1 MPSFGLKNDGKIHPK
16 STCRPSG
23 SQYSGPMTERTL
35 ALDLGIGSYG
45 IALQERTGEGDQRL
59 FKFPIVRSCT
69 LPEKWASL
77 EDERRRRRMYRTR
90 QAHKAR
96 ELWLQKVFK
105 DCGLEKAILLGRQI
119 TQTRVGPDH
128 GPKRY
133 QLAKPGDYRLEREF
147 PPSVGS
153 KTKDGAPS
161 DEDGARTVY
170 CGAALRCLLL
180 LGTEAQTTVQG
191 RPLEAWQVYKAFHS
205 VIQKRGYDPD
215 VPWASKQTALPVSAK
230 SENAE
235 KGKKRSKAATTA
247 NADSATEL
255 GDAPTVSEEDQ
266 KQQEE
271 EQASRE
277 RANAM
282 RELIESLMPGEARFH
297 HPCFWEAYRMGIW
310 SPQAPSSL
318 SLHCDHHA
326 LSAKWADHDDPAAKG
341 KKDDKVKAD
350 AHRMPAVYPR
360 SMVER
365 ELLELCAAA
374 ENLLPALAGKA
385 AYIAYGPPEISY
397 PNIPRRDQARKD
409 EEQRRQGAIKG
420 LPESIRCD
428 YVRGKQAEWQAAL
441 GQKAPTFDN
450 RCVGSCALI
459 PDLNVA
465 KVDICRKANGEYDPD
480 SLLAAE
486 VSFLLQLK
494 NFRFVPE
501 LKDGRDWLS
510 AADMRKLHS
519 DHFAKTVLHR
529 LETPGLKGAI
539 TKSDMCRW
547 LEENIDKNLT
557 PKPGQDKK
565 VKDEIIEK
573 PRRTGRSR
581 FSRPALR
588 ILRAL
593 LFSGLSPQDFK
604 ARLLDLSNRDES
616 IAEGAGTWG
625 QLRKATKLV
634 TLDGELNHDPKKG
647 LPVEKL
653 GFFEN
658 LGSTWEKLSIRDER
672 LEAYSDLA
680 QAEQEKRDKAILDM
694 ISREIN
700 PRIRHRLLLL
710 NRILDEQFMSED
722 TRPDHVV
729 LEFARDE
736 FMGRKSDSKE
746 ALLKFQNQRR
756 DDRLK
761 AREALGADASERDVL
776 KWQLC
781 QEQGGKCLFCGKFF
795 SSPLVEDVTKRE
807 LSLDSAEAAHIIADT
822 DGGPRA
828 YMNLVL
834 ACQGCNRRQGILFH
848 ADAFQRGKFSQDW
861 DSFVNDVRACSLMRP
876 FKKKLLTTKSIDE
889 AREMVQKRTA
899 LQETAW
905 IAKLSRTL
913 ICLKYGWPLDFE
925 GQQKK
930 IVVVTGA
937 ATNRVAT
944 RYKLYRLLGESGR
957 VEQLENKVNQCLA
970 DIQSLRDANA
980 SFAEIKKARKTLVD
994 AQLEVEKKCRD
1005 DKRHHALDAM
1015 ILSFLPHWAGDPS
1028 KNLFFG
1034 LPKKVANLEFF
1045 QERLDHVAPEELR
1058 YEKPVLRET
1067 IYGLRKAKNDDLQ
1080 AVIRRPVLEMAF
1092 AAKSMEGELM
1102 KFGVK
1107 ELRKALLSV
1116 RDDPTRNALKAVA
1129 DEMDN
1134 FDSLEAQQKHWLD
1147 FCSDFRLHEK
1157 GPIIKKVSCWSDKAA
1172 KENYENL
1179 AKDRTPDGDANGRG
1193 QWRCAKGSHKG
1204 QWLYLDAKSKPRI
1217 KAVKVFESIPTVKL
1231 GLQKSGDCTEV
1242 IAFLQSGCVI
1252 EIKDVVVS
1260 GKQRLVPGRY
1270 RLGGIQQSNGQCDL
1284 RSPEGS
1290 DFKKIPITSLL
1301 NAGFWRVA

>member
-1 MPSFGLKNDGKIHPK
+1 
-16 STCRPSG
+16 
-23 SQYSGPMTERTL
+23 MTRIL

-45 IALQERTGEGDQRL
+45 IALQERTEEGGQKQFR
-59 FKFPIVRSCT
+59 FPIVRSCT
-69 LPEKWASL
+69 LPETWASL
-77 EDERRRRRMYRTR
+77 EDERKRRRMFRTR

-96 ELWLQKVFK
+96 ELWLQKVFN
-105 DCGLEKAILLGRQI
+105 DCGLGEAVLRGRQI
-119 TQTRVGPDH
+119 TEKRVGPDQ

-147 PPSVGS
+147 PPALGS
-153 KTKDGAPS
+153 KTKDGAPN
-161 DEDGARTVY
+161 DEAGAKTVY

-180 LGTEAQTTVQG
+180 LGTEAQVAVQG
-191 RPLEAWQVYKAFHS
+191 RPLAAWQIYKAFHS

-215 VPWASKQTALPVSAK
+215 VPWASKQTALPAAVK
-230 SENAE
+230 SEPAT
-235 KGKKRSKAATTA
+235 KARKRPKAGTGGDGDSDPEAGVTT
-247 NADSATEL
+247 TV
-255 GDAPTVSEEDQ
+255 VSEEEQ
-266 KQQEE
+266 KQQED

-282 RELIESLMPGEARFH
+282 RELIESLVPGDSRFH
-297 HPCFWEAYRMGIW
+297 HPCFWEACRMGIW
-310 SPQAPSSL
+310 KPDSPATI

-326 LSAKWADHDDPAAKG
+326 LSAKWADHDDPAAQG

-374 ENLLPALAGKA
+374 EKLLPALAGKA

-397 PNIPRRDQARKD
+397 PNIPRRDQARKEEEEKRQAALKRLPD
-409 EEQRRQGAIKG
+409 EVRA
-420 LPESIRCD
+420 D

-450 RCVGSCALI
+450 RCVGDCALI
-459 PDLNVA
+459 PHFNVS
-465 KVDICRKANGEYDPD
+465 KVDISRKPNGEYDPD

-501 LKDGRDWLS
+501 LKDGRDWLT
-510 AADMRKLHS
+510 AADMRKLHA
-519 DHFAKTVLHR
+519 DHFAQTVLHR
-529 LETPGLKGAI
+529 IESPGLKGAI

-547 LEENIDKNLT
+547 LEENIGKNLT
-557 PKPGQDKK
+557 PKPGQDNK

-588 ILRAL
+588 IMRAL
-593 LFSGLSPQDFK
+593 LFSGLSPQEFK
-604 ARLLDLSNRDES
+604 TRLLDLSNRDES

-625 QLRKATKLV
+625 QLRKAIKLV
-634 TLDGELNHDPKKG
+634 TLAGELNRDPRKG
-647 LPVEKL
+647 LSVDKL

-680 QAEQEKRDKAILDM
+680 QAAQEKRDQAILDM

-710 NRILDEQFMSED
+710 NRILDEQFMGEA

-781 QEQGGKCLFCGKFF
+781 REQGGRCLFCGKFF
-795 SSPLVEDVTKRE
+795 SSPLVEDVTKGE
-807 LSLDSAEAAHIIADT
+807 LSLETAEAAHIIADT

-834 ACQGCNRRQGILFH
+834 ACQGCNRSQGSLFH
-848 ADAFQRGKFSQDW
+848 ADAFERGKFPRHW

-876 FKKKLLTTKSIDE
+876 FKKKLLTTRSLDE

-930 IVVVTGA
+930 IVVVTGTV
-937 ATNRVAT
+937 TNRVAM
-944 RYKLYRLLGESGR
+944 RYKLYSLLGGAER
-957 VEQLENKVNQCLA
+957 VRKIDKEEA
-970 DIQSLRDANA
+970 ALREARAKIISHEDQPGFQDLCEEIAKA
-980 SFAEIKKARKTLVD
+980 YKIKKAKGMTDWGAEYLARQLNRLIILKTD
-994 AQLEVEKKCRD
+994 EINEKYRS

-1015 ILSFLPHWAGDPS
+1015 VLSFLPHWAGDSS

-1034 LPKKVANLEFF
+1034 LPKGQDWRTTFEQRLLQVYP
-1045 QERLDHVAPEELR
+1045 ERLITEPPALEESFYGARRVPGLPSLAATKRYVLKDIAYTGQNPVFKDTALSKAARRIVDPHLR
-1058 YEKPVLRET
+1058 
-1067 IYGLRKAKNDDLQ
+1067 AK
-1080 AVIRRPVLEMAF
+1080 VCAF
-1092 AAKSMEGELM
+1092 ADTKPDEVKWLKFCDEL
-1102 KFGVK
+1102 GH
-1107 ELRKALLSV
+1107 S
-1116 RDDPTRNALKAVA
+1116 
-1129 DEMDN
+1129 
-1134 FDSLEAQQKHWLD
+1134 
-1147 FCSDFRLHEK
+1147 
-1157 GPIIKKVSCWSDKAA
+1157 
-1172 KENYENL
+1172 
-1179 AKDRTPDGDANGRG
+1179 
-1193 QWRCAKGSHKG
+1193 
-1204 QWLYLDAKSKPRI
+1204 
-1217 KAVKVFESIPTVKL
+1217 
-1231 GLQKSGDCTEV
+1231 GLQKGGPRIERVRCWVSDELTEYEDFSKDGTGAYRRGDKNQGWFLCELKEKPGQFRVEPVFVHQSKQNRREEILSSDLYKSIFGYFQKGDWVYVMKPVEGISDPLPAGRFFIRSMKSVDHRIELTSVEGYEFDPISVTKLIASG
-1242 IAFLQSGCVI
+1242 FKPYQ
-1252 EIKDVVVS
+1252 
-1260 GKQRLVPGRY
+1260 
-1270 RLGGIQQSNGQCDL
+1270 
-1284 RSPEGS
+1284 PE
-1290 DFKKIPITSLL
+1290 L
-1301 NAGFWRVA
+1301 

>member
-1 MPSFGLKNDGKIHPK
+1 MQRI
-16 STCRPSG
+16 
-23 SQYSGPMTERTL
+23 L

-45 IALQERTGEGDQRL
+45 IALQERTGERDARQ
-59 FKFPIVRSCT
+59 FSFPIVRSCT
-69 LPEKWASL
+69 LPEMWASM
-77 EDERRRRRMYRTR
+77 EDERTRRRMFRTR

-96 ELWLQKVFK
+96 ELWLQKVFS
-105 DCGLEKAILLGRQI
+105 DSGLGAAVLLGRQI
-119 TQTRVGPDH
+119 TEKRVGPDQ
-128 GPKRY
+128 GPKRF

-147 PPSVGS
+147 PPVLGS
-153 KTKDGAPS
+153 KTKDGAPN
-161 DEDGARTVY
+161 DEAGAKTVY

-180 LGTEAQTTVQG
+180 LGTDAQIAVQG
-191 RPLEAWQVYKAFHS
+191 RPLESWQIYKAFHS

-215 VPWASKQTALPVSAK
+215 VPWASKQTVLPAAVH
-230 SENAE
+230 SEAAT
-235 KGKKRSKAATTA
+235 KAKKRPKAGAAGDGDSDTEAATTA
-247 NADSATEL
+247 V
-255 GDAPTVSEEDQ
+255 VSEEEQ

-282 RELIESLMPGEARFH
+282 HELIESLAPGDSRFH

-310 SPQAPSSL
+310 KPEAPTAI

-374 ENLLPALAGKA
+374 EKVLPALAGKA

-409 EEQRRQGAIKG
+409 EEVKRQIAIKN
-420 LPESIRCD
+420 LPDAVRSD

-450 RCVGSCALI
+450 RCVGDCALI
-459 PDLNVA
+459 PHFNVS
-465 KVDICRKANGEYDPD
+465 KVDISRKPSGEYDPD
-480 SLLAAE
+480 SLLGAE

-494 NFRFVPE
+494 NFRFAPE

-510 AADMRKLHS
+510 AADMRKLHA
-519 DHFAKTVLHR
+519 DHFKQTVLHR
-529 LETPGLKGAI
+529 IETPGLKGAI

-547 LEENIDKNLT
+547 LEENIGKNLT
-557 PKPGQDKK
+557 PKPGQDNK

-593 LFSGLSPQDFK
+593 LFSGLCPQDFK
-604 ARLLDLSNRDES
+604 TRLLDLSNRDEI

-634 TLDGELNHDPKKG
+634 TLDGAMNKDPKKG
-647 LPVEKL
+647 LSEVKL

-680 QAEQEKRDKAILDM
+680 QADQQKRDKAILDM

-710 NRILDEQFMSED
+710 NRILDDQFMSET

-807 LSLDSAEAAHIIADT
+807 LSLDTAEAAHIIADT

-834 ACQGCNRRQGILFH
+834 ACQGCNRSQGSLFH
-848 ADAFQRGKFSQDW
+848 ADAFERSKFPRHW

-876 FKKKLLTTKSIDE
+876 FKKKLLTTKNLDD

-957 VEQLENKVNQCLA
+957 VEQLEAKVDQCLV
-970 DIQSLRDANA
+970 DIQTLREANA
-980 SFAEIKKARKTLVD
+980 SFVEIKKARKALVD

-1015 ILSFLPHWAGDPS
+1015 VLSFLPHWAGDPS

-1045 QERLDHVAPEELR
+1045 QDRLDHVAPEELR

-1067 IYGLRKAKNDDLQ
+1067 IYGLRKAQNNDFQ

-1092 AAKSMEGELM
+1092 AAKSIEGELM

-1107 ELRKALLSV
+1107 ELRKALVSV
-1116 RDDPTRNALKAVA
+1116 RDARTRNALKAIA
-1129 DEMDN
+1129 DEMEN
-1134 FDSLEAQQKHWLD
+1134 LDSLEAQQKHWLA
-1147 FCSDFRLHEK
+1147 FCADFRLHGN
-1157 GPIIKKVSCWSDKAA
+1157 GPTIKKVSCWSDKPA

-1179 AKDRTPDGDANGRG
+1179 AKDRTPEGDANGRG

-1204 QWLYLDAKSKPRI
+1204 QWLYLDAKGKPRI
-1217 KAVKVFESIPTVKL
+1217 KAVKVFESIPVTKL
-1231 GLQKSGDCTEV
+1231 DLQNTGDCKEV

-1252 EIKDVVVS
+1252 EIKETVIS
-1260 GKQRLVPGRY
+1260 GKQTLAPGRY
-1270 RLGGIQQSNGQCDL
+1270 RLGGVQQSNGQCDL
-1284 RSPEGS
+1284 RSPEGLE
-1290 DFKKIPITSLL
+1290 FKKIPITSLL
-1301 NAGFWRVA
+1301 NGGFHRIA

>member
-1 MPSFGLKNDGKIHPK
+1 
-16 STCRPSG
+16 
-23 SQYSGPMTERTL
+23 MTERTL
-35 ALDLGIGSYG
+35 ALDLGIGIGSYG

-374 ENLLPALAGKA
+374 EKLLPALAGKA

-397 PNIPRRDQARKD
+397 PNIPRRDQARND

-428 YVRGKQAEWQAAL
+428 YIRGKQAEWQAAL

-680 QAEQEKRDKAILDM
+680 QGEQEKRDKAILDM

-795 SSPLVEDVTKRE
+795 SCPCVEDVNNRE

-861 DSFVNDVRACSLMRP
+861 DSFVNDVRSCSLMRP

-930 IVVVTGA
+930 IVVVTGTV
-937 ATNRVAT
+937 TNRVAM
-944 RYKLYRLLGESGR
+944 RYKLYSLLGGPERARKIDKELTALREARAKVMTHEDESGFQEVCEELAKTYKVR
-957 VEQLENKVNQCLA
+957 KAKGMSDWGAEYLARQLNRLIILKA
-970 DIQSLRDANA
+970 D
-980 SFAEIKKARKTLVD
+980 EIN
-994 AQLEVEKKCRD
+994 EKFRS

-1015 ILSFLPHWAGDPS
+1015 VLSFLPHWAGDPG

-1034 LPKKVANLEFF
+1034 LPKGHDWKTYFEQRLLEVYPEKFITEPPALEESFYGARRVPGLPSVAATKRYVLKDIAYTGQNPAFKDTALSKAA
-1045 QERLDHVAPEELR
+1045 RRIVDPYLR
-1058 YEKPVLRET
+1058 
-1067 IYGLRKAKNDDLQ
+1067 AK
-1080 AVIRRPVLEMAF
+1080 ISAF
-1092 AAKSMEGELM
+1092 A
-1102 KFGVK
+1102 
-1107 ELRKALLSV
+1107 
-1116 RDDPTRNALKAVA
+1116 D
-1129 DEMDN
+1129 
-1134 FDSLEAQQKHWLD
+1134 
-1147 FCSDFRLHEK
+1147 
-1157 GPIIKKVSCWSDKAA
+1157 
-1172 KENYENL
+1172 
-1179 AKDRTPDGDANGRG
+1179 
-1193 QWRCAKGSHKG
+1193 
-1204 QWLYLDAKSKPRI
+1204 SKPDETKWLKFCHELGQEGVREHGPRI
-1217 KAVKVFESIPTVKL
+1217 ERVRCWVSDELTEYEDFSKDGTGAYRRGDKNQGWFVCRRKDADL
-1231 GLQKSGDCTEV
+1231 GYSVEPLY
-1242 IAFLQSGCVI
+1242 AH
-1252 EIKDVVVS
+1252 
-1260 GKQRLVPGRY
+1260 
-1270 RLGGIQQSNGQCDL
+1270 
-1284 RSPEGS
+1284 RSQ
-1290 DFKKIPITSLL
+1290 TSLL
-1301 NAGFWRVA
+1301 SEIQANGLYSEVVGFYIRDEAVELIKPIDWVSDPISPGTYFIRGMRLDGQVYLESNEGYKFSPTSITNLMKAEMKKWEI

>member
-1 MPSFGLKNDGKIHPK
+1 MDILNMPQMQRI
-16 STCRPSG
+16 
-23 SQYSGPMTERTL
+23 L

-45 IALQERTGEGDQRL
+45 IALQERSGEGDQKQ
-59 FKFPIVRSCT
+59 FSFPIVRSCT
-69 LPEKWASL
+69 LPEMWASM
-77 EDERRRRRMYRTR
+77 EDERTRRRMFRTR

-96 ELWLQKVFK
+96 ELWLQKVFN
-105 DCGLEKAILLGRQI
+105 DCGLGEAVLIGRQI
-119 TQTRVGPDH
+119 TEKRVGPEK

-147 PPSVGS
+147 PPVLGA
-153 KTKDGAPS
+153 KTKDGAPN
-161 DEDGARTVY
+161 DEAGAKTVY

-180 LGTEAQTTVQG
+180 LGSEAQTAIQG
-191 RPLEAWQVYKAFHS
+191 RPLEAWQIYKAFHS

-215 VPWASKQTALPVSAK
+215 VPWASKQTVLSAAVK
-230 SENAE
+230 SEVGTKA
-235 KGKKRSKAATTA
+235 KKRPKAGAAAEGDSDAEGATTA
-247 NADSATEL
+247 V
-255 GDAPTVSEEDQ
+255 VSEEEQ

-282 RELIESLMPGEARFH
+282 RELIESLVPGDSRFH

-310 SPQAPSSL
+310 KPEAPTAI

-374 ENLLPALAGKA
+374 EKLLPALAGKA

-397 PNIPRRDQARKD
+397 PNIPRRDQARK
-409 EEQRRQGAIKG
+409 EEEVKRQTAIKN
-420 LPESIRCD
+420 LPDAVRSD

-450 RCVGSCALI
+450 RCVGNCALI
-459 PDLNVA
+459 PHFNVS
-465 KVDICRKANGEYDPD
+465 KVDISRKPNGEYDPD

-510 AADMRKLHS
+510 AADIRKLHA

-529 LETPGLKGAI
+529 IETPGLKGAI

-593 LFSGLSPQDFK
+593 LFSGLSPMEFK
-604 ARLLDLSNRDES
+604 TRLLDLTNRDET

-634 TLDGELNHDPKKG
+634 TLDGELNNDPKKG
-647 LPVEKL
+647 LSVDKL

-658 LGSTWEKLSIRDER
+658 LGGTWEKLSIRDER

-680 QAEQEKRDKAILDM
+680 QAAQEKRDQAILDM

-710 NRILDEQFMSED
+710 NRILDDQFMSD
-722 TRPDHVV
+722 TTRPDHVV

-736 FMGRKSDSKE
+736 FMGKKSDSKE
-746 ALLKFQNQRR
+746 ALQKFQNQRR

-807 LSLDSAEAAHIIADT
+807 LSLDTAEAAHIIADT

-834 ACQGCNRRQGILFH
+834 ACQGCNRSQGSLFH
-848 ADAFQRGKFSQDW
+848 ADAFERGKFPRHW

-876 FKKKLLTTKSIDE
+876 FKKKLLTTKSLDE

-930 IVVVTGA
+930 IVVVTGSV
-937 ATNRVAT
+937 TNRVAM
-944 RYKLYRLLGESGR
+944 RYRLYSLLGG
-957 VEQLENKVNQCLA
+957 
-970 DIQSLRDANA
+970 
-980 SFAEIKKARKTLVD
+980 AERARKIDKEEQALREARAKIISQQDQPGFQNLCEEIAKTYKIRKAKGMSDWGAEYL
-994 AQLEVEKKCRD
+994 ARQLNRLIILKTDEINEKYRS

-1015 ILSFLPHWAGDPS
+1015 VLSFLPHWAGDPS

-1034 LPKKVANLEFF
+1034 LPKGQDWRTIFEQRLLQVYP
-1045 QERLDHVAPEELR
+1045 ERLITEPPALEESFYGARRVPGLPCVAATKRYVLKDIAYTGQNPVFKDTALSKAARRIVDPHLR
-1058 YEKPVLRET
+1058 
-1067 IYGLRKAKNDDLQ
+1067 AK
-1080 AVIRRPVLEMAF
+1080 VCAF
-1092 AAKSMEGELM
+1092 A
-1102 KFGVK
+1102 
-1107 ELRKALLSV
+1107 
-1116 RDDPTRNALKAVA
+1116 
-1129 DEMDN
+1129 
-1134 FDSLEAQQKHWLD
+1134 
-1147 FCSDFRLHEK
+1147 
-1157 GPIIKKVSCWSDKAA
+1157 
-1172 KENYENL
+1172 
-1179 AKDRTPDGDANGRG
+1179 
-1193 QWRCAKGSHKG
+1193 
-1204 QWLYLDAKSKPRI
+1204 DAKPDEPKWLKFCNELGQS
-1217 KAVKVFESIPTVKL
+1217 
-1231 GLQKSGDCTEV
+1231 GLQKDGPRIERVRCWVSDELTEYEDFSKDGTGAYRRGDKNQGWFICRKKTDEEAYSIEPLYAHKSQLGLRADIEASGFYAYIIGFFIRDEV
-1242 IAFLQSGCVI
+1242 IELLKPIDWISDPIAPGTYFIRGM
-1252 EIKDVVVS
+1252 
-1260 GKQRLVPGRY
+1260 RLDGQVY
-1270 RLGGIQQSNGQCDL
+1270 LESNEGYKF
-1284 RSPEGS
+1284 SPTSITNLMKAEM
-1290 DFKKIPITSLL
+1290 KKWE
-1301 NAGFWRVA
+1301 A

>member
-1 MPSFGLKNDGKIHPK
+1 MLFINTEAGKLYFMKRI
-16 STCRPSG
+16 
-23 SQYSGPMTERTL
+23 L

-45 IALQERTGEGDQRL
+45 IALQERTGEGDQKE

-69 LPEKWASL
+69 LPEMWASL
-77 EDERRRRRMYRTR
+77 EDERTRRRMYRTR
-90 QAHKAR
+90 LAHKAR
-96 ELWLQKVFK
+96 EAWLRQVFE
-105 DCGLEKAILLGRQI
+105 DCGLEKAVLLGRQI
-119 TQTRVGPDH
+119 TETRIGPEK

-133 QLAKPGDYRLEREF
+133 QLAKTGDYRLEREF
-147 PPSVGS
+147 PPILGAQ
-153 KTKDGAPS
+153 TKDGAPS
-161 DEDGARTVY
+161 DEAGAKTVY
-170 CGAALRCLLL
+170 CGAALRCMLI
-180 LGTEAQTTVQG
+180 LGTEAQVVIQG
-191 RPLEAWQVYKAFHS
+191 RPLEPWQIYKALHS

-215 VPWASKQTALPVSAK
+215 VPWASKQTVPPASVKSVNAAK
-230 SENAE
+230 A
-235 KGKKRSKAATTA
+235 KKQAKAD
-247 NADSATEL
+247 ADSAASET
-255 GDAPTVSEEDQ
+255 ATVSEEDL

-282 RELIESLMPGEARFH
+282 RELIESLMPGDSRFH

-310 SPQAPSSL
+310 SPKDPATI

-341 KKDDKVKAD
+341 KKDDKIKAD
-350 AHRMPAVYPR
+350 AHRMPAVFPR

-374 ENLLPALAGKA
+374 EKLLPALSGKA

-397 PNIPRRDQARKD
+397 PNIPRRDQGRK
-409 EEQRRQGAIKG
+409 EEEEERQAALKR
-420 LPESIRCD
+420 LPAEVRGD
-428 YVRGKQAEWQAAL
+428 YVRGKKAEWQATL

-450 RCVGSCALI
+450 RCVGDCALI
-459 PDLNVA
+459 PDYNVS
-465 KVDICRKANGEYDPD
+465 KVDISRKPSGEYDPD

-510 AADMRKLHS
+510 PADMRKLHA
-519 DHFAKTVLHR
+519 DHFTKTVLHR
-529 LETPGLKGAI
+529 IETPALKGAI

-593 LFSGLSPQDFK
+593 LFSGLSPQEFK
-604 ARLLDLSNRDES
+604 TRLLDLSNRDES

-634 TLDGELNHDPKKG
+634 TLEGELNTEPQKG
-647 LPVEKL
+647 LSVTKL
-653 GFFEN
+653 NFFEN
-658 LGSTWEKLSIRDER
+658 LGVSWEKLSIRDER

-710 NRILDEQFMSED
+710 NRILDEQFTSES

-736 FMGRKSDSKE
+736 FMGRKSDGKE

-807 LSLDSAEAAHIIADT
+807 LSLDTAEAAHIIADT

-834 ACQGCNRRQGILFH
+834 ACQGCNRRQASLFH
-848 ADAFQRGKFSQDW
+848 ADAFQRGSFSRDW
-861 DSFVNDVRACSLMRP
+861 DSFVNDVRGCSLMRP
-876 FKKKLLTTKSIDE
+876 FKKKLLTTKSLDE
-889 AREMVQKRTA
+889 ARDMVQKRTA

-930 IVVVTGA
+930 IVVVTGTV
-937 ATNRVAT
+937 TNRVAM
-944 RYKLYRLLGESGR
+944 RYKLYSLLGGHER
-957 VEQLENKVNQCLA
+957 
-970 DIQSLRDANA
+970 
-980 SFAEIKKARKTLVD
+980 ARKIDKELTALREARSKVMSHED
-994 AQLEVEKKCRD
+994 QSGFQDLCEEIAKSYKIRKAKGMPDWGAEYLARQLNRLIILKTDEINEKYRS

-1015 ILSFLPHWAGDPS
+1015 VLSFLPHWAGDPS

-1034 LPKKVANLEFF
+1034 LPKGHDWKTAFEQRLLEVYPEKLIIEPPALEESFYGARRVPGLPSVA
-1045 QERLDHVAPEELR
+1045 ATKR
-1058 YEKPVLRET
+1058 YVLKDIAYT
-1067 IYGLRKAKNDDLQ
+1067 GQN
-1080 AVIRRPVLEMAF
+1080 PAF
-1092 AAKSMEGELM
+1092 KDT
-1102 KFGVK
+1102 
-1107 ELRKALLSV
+1107 AL
-1116 RDDPTRNALKAVA
+1116 T
-1129 DEMDN
+1129 
-1134 FDSLEAQQKHWLD
+1134 
-1147 FCSDFRLHEK
+1147 
-1157 GPIIKKVSCWSDKAA
+1157 KAA
-1172 KENYENL
+1172 KRIVDPHLRTKVCAFADTKPDE
-1179 AKDRTPDGDANGRG
+1179 AKWLKFCDELGQNGLKKDG
-1193 QWRCAKGSHKG
+1193 
-1204 QWLYLDAKSKPRI
+1204 PRI
-1217 KAVKVFESIPTVKL
+1217 ERVRCWVSDELTEYEDFSKDGTGAYRRGDKNQGWFICRKL
-1231 GLQKSGDCTEV
+1231 GEDETYAIEPLYAHKSQK
-1242 IAFLQSGCVI
+1242 
-1252 EIKDVVVS
+1252 
-1260 GKQRLVPGRY
+1260 
-1270 RLGGIQQSNGQCDL
+1270 
-1284 RSPEGS
+1284 
-1290 DFKKIPITSLL
+1290 SLL
-1301 NAGFWRVA
+1301 NEIEASGLYSEVVGFFIRDEVIELIKPVDWVSDPIAPGTYFIRGMRLDGQVYLESNEGYKFSPTSITNLKKAEMKKWEE